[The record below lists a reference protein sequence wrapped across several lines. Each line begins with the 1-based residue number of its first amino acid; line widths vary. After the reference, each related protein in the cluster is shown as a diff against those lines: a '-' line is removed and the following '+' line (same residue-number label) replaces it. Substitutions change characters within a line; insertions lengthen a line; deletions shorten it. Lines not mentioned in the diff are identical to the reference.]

1 MKVRDRMKN
10 NELIAVACDHGGF
23 DLKCEIL
30 KHLDERGARFEDFGT
45 YSTES
50 CDYPDYAEK
59 ACRSVISGKCGCA
72 ILVCG
77 TGIGISIAANKIKG
91 IRAAVCTD
99 TFCARFTR
107 LHNDANVLC
116 LGGRVVGPGLA
127 ADIVDAFLDSDF
139 EGGRHSR
146 RIEKISALENENR

>member
-1 MKVRDRMKN
+1 MKARVKMKN

-23 DLKCEIL
+23 ALKCEIL
-30 KHLDERGARFEDFGT
+30 KHLEKRGARFEDLGT
-45 YSTES
+45 YSEES

-59 ACRSVISGKCGCA
+59 ACKSVVSGECGCA

-146 RIEKISALENENR
+146 RIEKITALESENR